1 MGHNVVIT
9 NDGNN
14 ISELINNN
22 HFDIIFLNYTMP
34 GKNGL
39 DVLKEIKLLNENVMV
54 VMITG
59 KSPDEIRDDVIAEG
73 AYSFI
78 NKPFTINQIQN
89 TVARILGSEV

>member
-1 MGHNVVIT
+1 
-9 NDGNN
+9 
-14 ISELINNN
+14 
-22 HFDIIFLNYTMP
+22 MP

-54 VMITG
+54 VIITG
-59 KSPDEIRDDVIAEG
+59 KSPDEIRDDVIAGG

-89 TVARILGSEV
+89 TVARILGSEI

>member
-1 MGHNVVIT
+1 
-9 NDGNN
+9 
-14 ISELINNN
+14 
-22 HFDIIFLNYTMP
+22 MP

-59 KSPDEIRDDVIAEG
+59 KSPDEIRDDAIAEG

>member
-1 MGHNVVIT
+1 MVVI
-9 NDGNN
+9 
-14 ISELINNN
+14 
-22 HFDIIFLNYTMP
+22 
-34 GKNGL
+34 
-39 DVLKEIKLLNENVMV
+39 
-54 VMITG
+54 ITG